1 MRCKISLKSESK
13 TEHDAEVDTSPAL
26 QAYRTSA
33 PVADGLTNKTGDLVG
48 RDQSLLV
55 AARRRRICPMH
66 TTDDSASRLRIC
78 GAKDSRLCRMSSF
91 IAEELPVRGLPIIF
105 RCAF

>member
-13 TEHDAEVDTSPAL
+13 IEHDAEVDTSPAL
-26 QAYRTSA
+26 QAYPTSA

-48 RDQSLLV
+48 RDQSLLA
-55 AARRRRICPMH
+55 AARRR
-66 TTDDSASRLRIC
+66 RIC
-78 GAKDSRLCRMSSF
+78 GAKDSRRYPMCSF